1 MIAHRGSG
9 RIFSLHAYTAL
20 HSCLGPIITPHI
32 QRTCL
37 ALSTCLSDML
47 SWGCQ
52 GFLLPWVILSVHVAF
67 FSFKCC
73 RNAEPDSA
81 DSHSNSFQLSVVSA
95 GLPMAYWVVW
105 FVNKHIL

>member
-73 RNAEPDSA
+73 RNTEPDSA